1 MGRPR
6 GSRWHPS
13 QWTCQDMHCA
23 RGRAVRRW
31 ARHKRRGHQE
41 HSPCLWFFSSA
52 FINPC
57 LIPPHGSHH
66 PLFSQGHR
74 QSSVPP
80 DLVSCRNVHQV
91 WAKYQ
96 TRQGSSTLYINI
108 RLLTSFQTIRSAD
121 SSSPLQVVPSAL
133 STVHYVTR
141 HRLPRTSSPQN
152 PCPLIH
158 ANESA
163 SLPSANTG
171 FVVSAKR
178 VMHVNFFTNTTW
190 GACQNATGLRSM
202 VIVLPVTNVSTL
214 IPRNA
219 KSSVRTITA
228 VSAN

>member
-1 MGRPR
+1 MRRCVQQKTPR
-6 GSRWHPS
+6 ARVKRNIHP
-13 QWTCQDMHCA
+13 A
-23 RGRAVRRW
+23 FGF
-31 ARHKRRGHQE
+31 
-41 HSPCLWFFSSA
+41 SPA
-52 FINPC
+52 FNPC

-66 PLFSQGHR
+66 SLFSQGHR

-80 DLVSCRNVHQV
+80 DLFSRRNVHQV

-96 TRQGSSTLYINI
+96 IRQGSSTLYITL
-108 RLLTSFQTIRSAD
+108 RLLTSFQTIKSAD
-121 SSSPLQVVPSAL
+121 SSSPPQVVPSAL
-133 STVHYVTR
+133 YTAHYVTR

-190 GACQNATGLRSM
+190 GACQNATGLQSM
-202 VIVLPVTNVSTL
+202 ATVLPVTNVSTP
-214 IPRNA
+214 IPRNE